1 MKIKP
6 ITTTQRL
13 AKDKPKPREF
23 CGTVEGLDLRNP
35 ACLVHINDLQHAVGR
50 THRSASEAFRDA
62 EYSIAIELHKS
73 DWAMA
78 LEWFGELFMTF
89 FWIGAGISL
98 PILFVLWLFK

>member
-6 ITTTQRL
+6 ITPIQRL

-35 ACLVHINDLQHAVGR
+35 ACLVHINDLHHAVGR

-62 EYSIAIELHKS
+62 QYANPIDVPQS
-73 DWAMA
+73 DFAQAMD
-78 LEWFGELFMTF
+78 WFAELFVFF
-89 FWIGAGISL
+89 FWAGIALSF
-98 PILFVLWLFK
+98 PIALVVWLTR